1 MNSKTS
7 RLFRQVKA
15 NPYERDVNKL
25 RAAWHAAPSSRARGR
40 VNAQLRDVVKIH
52 RFNCRNAV
60 TNSAEAPS
68 RG

>member
-15 NPYERDVNKL
+15 DTNSSVNALGVTL
-25 RAAWHAAPSSRARGR
+25 RKAWHAASSSRARGK
-40 VNAQLRDVVKIH
+40 VNAQLRAIVARQRAEHAAKM
-52 RFNCRNAV
+52 
-60 TNSAEAPS
+60 AEAE